1 MARGRIIV
9 VTGGGT
15 GLGRAIARRLAAA
28 GDVPVLMGRRL
39 EKVQAVADEIG
50 GGALALA
57 CDVSDPASV
66 ASAFAALAAR
76 HPRIDG
82 LINNA
87 AVYRP
92 FKVVDASDAEIR
104 DPLMTN
110 VAGTVHCARAAIPM
124 MERGAFII
132 NIGSETVASRVAMFS
147 LYQASK
153 AGLERFTRALREE
166 LQPEGIRVT
175 LVRACKM
182 FDGDFE
188 WNVAPERMAQFAEEN
203 ARRGINQREAAIA
216 SFDSAA
222 AQVVWMANLPAD
234 VSVPELF
241 LEARF
246 A

>member
-1 MARGRIIV
+1 MAKGRIIV
-9 VTGGGT
+9 ITGGGT

-28 GDVPVLMGRRL
+28 GDVPVLLGRRL

-50 GGALALA
+50 GGAFSLS
-57 CDVSDPASV
+57 CDVADPASV
-66 ASAFAALAAR
+66 AAAFAAIAAR

-92 FKVVDASDAEIR
+92 FKVAEASDGEIR
-104 DPLMTN
+104 DPVMTN
-110 VAGTVHCARAAIPM
+110 LAGVAHCARAAIPLM
-124 MERGAFII
+124 GRGAFIL

-147 LYQASK
+147 IYQASK
-153 AGLERFTRALREE
+153 AGLERFTRALKEE
-166 LQPEGIRVT
+166 LAADGIRVS

-182 FDGDFE
+182 VDSDFE
-188 WNVAPERMAQFAEEN
+188 WTIEPERMAQFAEEN
-203 ARRGINQREAAIA
+203 ARRGINQRKQAIA

-222 AQVVWMANLPAD
+222 GQVVWLANLPPD
-234 VSVPELF
+234 VAVPELF